1 VKLSFGHDKDS
12 KTAFTIHTA
21 GDPQGTLNL
30 SINLA
35 APDFDAKELSLTVGS
50 TASGSRG
57 VVGVASSPR
66 SYNITEVLLEEW
78 GAKQGILCA
87 RVNVVGVSAIR
98 SKPDSEKGLGPL

>member
-12 KTAFTIHTA
+12 KIAFTIHTA

-50 TASGSRG
+50 TASESHDRVSSWSGTSLVRPEGERSLLQEFAFASRAG
-57 VVGVASSPR
+57 WR
-66 SYNITEVLLEEW
+66 S
-78 GAKQGILCA
+78 G
-87 RVNVVGVSAIR
+87 RR
-98 SKPDSEKGLGPL
+98 SCRD